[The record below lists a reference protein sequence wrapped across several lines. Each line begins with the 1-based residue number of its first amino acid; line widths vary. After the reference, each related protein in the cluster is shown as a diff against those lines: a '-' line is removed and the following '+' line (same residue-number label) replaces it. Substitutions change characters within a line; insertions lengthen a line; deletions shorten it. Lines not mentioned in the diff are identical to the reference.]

1 MKTEETYGRNSRSPG
16 RCPICGRPRVHR
28 FRPFCS
34 AACRDRDL
42 LAWIDERYRLPAVA
56 EEADEDQA
64 GDDLTRPAEE
74 DGQP

>member
-1 MKTEETYGRNSRSPG
+1 MCGEGSQPPG

-42 LAWIDERYRLPAVA
+42 LAWIEERYRLPAVEA
-56 EEADEDQA
+56 EADEDQA
-64 GDDLTRPAEE
+64 GDDVSWPAE
-74 DGQP
+74 DDRQP